1 MLNERLDN
9 LTNIGNRQNVVYII
23 SCILRGTTSL
33 SSLQQLVLSQLGAKV
48 IETANIVLLLSAMDY
63 LKIEEDT
70 LAPTASFLTDFTN
83 LSKDEIADVFS
94 RKLINYLLDEKVISL
109 DSVEYDLATDTYI
122 LPANS
127 FKYRHA
133 AYRNLLISFDVIG
146 LRNDSKYDIYSAL
159 IEYVSKPGY
168 VQKLTQEKLKAILAE
183 EEKMGAEG
191 EEFVMEYEKK
201 RLGPSKGKSIKQ
213 ISVIDASAGFDI
225 ISYNNP
231 ESKEYDRFIEVK
243 TYKGEPHFHWS
254 RNEKDKASL
263 LRGHYYIYL
272 VDYSRIHQASYKPE
286 MLQDP
291 IEQIFASPDWNKTID
306 SYLIEK
312 NTPEELFL
320 DNNNTDEE
328 EW

>member
-9 LTNIGNRQNVVYII
+9 LTNIGNRQNIVYII
-23 SCILRGTTSL
+23 SCILHGTTSL

-48 IETANIVLLLSAMDY
+48 IETANIVLLLGAMGY
-63 LKIEEDT
+63 LKIDKDS
-70 LAPTASFLTDFTN
+70 LAPTSSFLSDFSK
-83 LSKDEIADVFS
+83 LSQDKIADVFS
-94 RKLINYLLDEKVISL
+94 RNLINYLLDEKVISL
-109 DSVEYDLATDTYI
+109 DCVEYDLTTDTYI
-122 LPANS
+122 VPANS

-133 AYRNLLISFDVIG
+133 AYRNLLISFNIIG
-146 LRNDSKYDIYSAL
+146 LRNDSKYDIYSDL

-168 VQKLTQEKLKAILAE
+168 VQKLTQEKLKAILEE

-191 EEFVMEYEKK
+191 ELAVLEYEKK
-201 RLGPSKGKSIKQ
+201 RLGLSKGNKVKQ

-263 LRGHYYIYL
+263 LRDHYYIYL
-272 VDYSRIHQASYKPE
+272 VDYNRMDQISYEPE
-286 MLQDP
+286 IIQDP
-291 IEQIFASPDWNKTID
+291 IERIFESTDWNKTVD

-312 NTPEELFL
+312 YTPEELYL
-320 DNNNTDEE
+320 DNYDMDEE
-328 EW
+328 